1 MSNDWQCKYKNSLYY
16 TKKKKK
22 SRCEKDV
29 NKKEQKNTSVW
40 SEKRATLG
48 LKDTYAWNE
57 STAHSQPEE
66 IGERDKSN
74 SYRCRAVISVPV
86 HINPVGI
93 TDSPFK
99 QKKTVSERKR
109 DSPQAHT

>member
-1 MSNDWQCKYKNSLYY
+1 MWS
-16 TKKKKK
+16 KKM
-22 SRCEKDV
+22 
-29 NKKEQKNTSVW
+29 
-40 SEKRATLG
+40 ATLG
-48 LKDTYAWNE
+48 LKDTYAGNE

-66 IGERDKSN
+66 VGKRGKNN
-74 SYRCRAVISVPV
+74 SHRRRAGISVPV

-93 TDSPFK
+93 SDSPFK